1 VAAIS
6 PPSDRR
12 ARLALILALVGVP
25 SIGVTLPTAI
35 WLGLSSAREQRLASG
50 GEPAMGFLALSLAGI
65 DLMFIQ
71 QALVRYFEAI
81 GPLATLSVLA
91 SGALLALAVL
101 ATTAAILRIHPERYG
116 ALLVTRA
123 GLLASLGGGGAMFV
137 RLLVSINS

>member
-12 ARLALILALVGVP
+12 ARLALILALLGFP
-25 SIGVTLPTAI
+25 SIGVTLPAAI
-35 WLGLSSAREQRLASG
+35 WLGISAVRQERLASG
-50 GEPAMGFLALSLAGI
+50 GEPAMGFLALVIAGL
-65 DLMFIQ
+65 DLLFIQ
-71 QALVRYFEAI
+71 QALARLFVMI
-81 GPLATLSVLA
+81 GSRAAMAAVA
-91 SGALLALAVL
+91 WGVALAIVVV
-101 ATTAAILRIHPERYG
+101 ATTGSILRIHPERSG